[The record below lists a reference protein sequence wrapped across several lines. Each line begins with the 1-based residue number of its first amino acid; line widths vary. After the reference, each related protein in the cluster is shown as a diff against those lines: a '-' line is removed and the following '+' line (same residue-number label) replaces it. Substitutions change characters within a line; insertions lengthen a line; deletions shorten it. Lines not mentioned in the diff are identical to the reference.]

1 MRYTRKTMTSQ
12 HRRQLLL
19 QGLALAW
26 MATGCAGAAE
36 KASRKSSAARFAE
49 IEARA
54 DGRLGLMAIDT
65 GSGRQLGFNA
75 EQRFALCSTFK
86 LPLAAMVLAQ
96 VQSGALQLE
105 QKVPISAADLVA
117 YAPVVSAQL
126 ANKSMSLEAL
136 CEAAVGVSDN
146 AAANLLLKL
155 IGGPLALTAYLR
167 RQGDGLTRLDRTEP
181 TLNSNLPG
189 DPRDTTTPRV
199 MAHLLQTLFSGPALA
214 PPMRERLERWCVES
228 RTGVARLRAGVPSG
242 WRVGDKTGTGERG
255 AVNDVA
261 IVWPPGR
268 PPWVV
273 ACYLSDSTLP
283 LSQLNAAHEQAMRV
297 VVVEFGSTR

>member
-1 MRYTRKTMTSQ
+1 MTLL

-19 QGLALAW
+19 HCLTLASLA
-26 MATGCAGAAE
+26 TSCAAAGE
-36 KASRKSSAARFAE
+36 KRQSAAARFAE

-54 DGRLGLMAIDT
+54 DSRMGLMAIDT

-86 LPLAAMVLAQ
+86 LPLAAMVLSQ
-96 VQSGALQLE
+96 VQSGAFKLE
-105 QKVPISAADLVA
+105 QQVPITSADLVA
-117 YAPVVSAQL
+117 HAPMVAAQL
-126 ANKSMSLEAL
+126 PNKSVSLEAL
-136 CEAAVGVSDN
+136 CEAAVVVSDN

-155 IGGPLALTAYLR
+155 IGGPAALTAYLR
-167 RQGDGLTRLDRTEP
+167 RQGDGLTRLDRNEL

-189 DPRDTTTPRV
+189 DPRDTTTPLV
-199 MAHLLQTLFSGPALA
+199 MARLLQTLFTGPTLA
-214 PPMRERLERWCVES
+214 PPMRERLARWCVES

-268 PPWVV
+268 APWVV

-283 LSQLNAAHEQAMRV
+283 VSQLNRAHELAMRV
-297 VVVEFGSTR
+297 VVAEFAGAR